1 MVQYAI
7 CNIFLFCI
15 CIAMIQISILCT
27 YDLWQLWPMA
37 YQRRL
42 ALSFFE
48 NIVSIDTQDHHL
60 VQLRKKKKEHHECE
74 QNTTQ
79 QLQSPLVQTQVLDQ
93 IKTWTLTAPFV
104 WTTLN
109 HAHDLFFSLELCKRL
124 DSLFCVWHLR
134 ICTRHSFWRI
144 FPYTAENNQTW
155 ATRVHSLVHYKQGQ
169 DALLHL

>member
-1 MVQYAI
+1 
-7 CNIFLFCI
+7 
-15 CIAMIQISILCT
+15 MIQISILCT

-93 IKTWTLTAPFV
+93 IKTFTNTHRTFRLDNAEPRPRSVFFSWTLQTSWFIILCMTPANLHQTFV
-104 WTTLN
+104 LT
-109 HAHDLFFSLELCKRL
+109 DFSIYCRKQPDMSDKSAFISALQTGPGRPSASIKMK
-124 DSLFCVWHLR
+124 
-134 ICTRHSFWRI
+134 ITRAQVR
-144 FPYTAENNQTW
+144 
-155 ATRVHSLVHYKQGQ
+155 GQ
-169 DALLHL
+169 EQ